1 MVGHWTKN
9 APVLLKGHPKEICV
23 FNFNVAMVIFIVE
36 SVLIKLFNN
45 MVPVGE
51 RGPHCAVPF
60 RTSSGM
66 KEEGRKIPH
75 PRVAPTKG

>member
-9 APVLLKGHPKEICV
+9 APVSLKGHPKEICV

-45 MVPVGE
+45 MVPVGDYE
-51 RGPHCAVPF
+51 
-60 RTSSGM
+60 
-66 KEEGRKIPH
+66 K
-75 PRVAPTKG
+75 